1 MGTGQTL
8 LALAAIVLLSI
19 ITMSIRQ
26 MYVQSVNTTVDSQHT
41 ADALNFG
48 RDISER
54 IHTFSTRYFE
64 FVDEFGD
71 CNADTFDLDEVNQG
85 CKFEMNSMA
94 GEDYIAT
101 LFVEGESDIHI
112 GTAIQTGRVITIRI
126 FSERDDVSTF
136 RAEYKTILANLT
148 P

>member
-19 ITMSIRQ
+19 VTMSIRQ
-26 MYVQSVNTTVDSQHT
+26 MYVQSVNNTVDSQHT

-54 IHTFSTRYFE
+54 IHTFSTRYIEFE
-64 FVDEFGD
+64 NEYGD
-71 CNADTFDLDEVNQG
+71 CNADTFNLEDIDNK
-85 CKFEMNSMA
+85 CKFEMNSIA
-94 GEDYIAT
+94 GEDYIGT
-101 LFVEGESDIHI
+101 LFVEAESDIDI
-112 GTAIQTGRVITIRI
+112 GTAIQKGRVITIRI
-126 FSERDDVSTF
+126 FSERDEVSTF

>member
-26 MYVQSVNTTVDSQHT
+26 MYVQSVNTTVNSQHT

-54 IHTFSTRYFE
+54 IHTFSTRYLD
-64 FVDEFGD
+64 FVDEYGG
-71 CNADTFDLDEVNQG
+71 CTADTFDLEDVDTN
-85 CKFEMNSMA
+85 CIFEMNSMA
-94 GEDYIAT
+94 GESYIAT
-101 LFVEGESDIHI
+101 LLVSPEGDIDI
-112 GTAIQTGRVITIRI
+112 GPAIQTGRVITIRI
-126 FSERDDVSTF
+126 FSERDDVNTF
-136 RAEYKTILANLT
+136 RAEYRTILTNLT

>member
-19 ITMSIRQ
+19 VTMSIRQ
-26 MYVQSVNTTVDSQHT
+26 MYVQSVNNTVESQHT

-54 IHTFSTRYFE
+54 IHTFSTRYFDFDTE
-64 FVDEFGD
+64 YGD
-71 CNADTFDLDEVNQG
+71 CTNDSFDLEDIDTNCTFV
-85 CKFEMNSMA
+85 MNTMA
-94 GEDYIAT
+94 GENFIAT
-101 LFVEGESDIHI
+101 LLVSGESDIEI
-112 GTAIQTGRVITIRI
+112 GTATQTGRLVTIRI
-126 FSERDDVSTF
+126 FSEDDGDSEF
-136 RAEYKTILANLT
+136 KAEYRTILTNLT